1 MINLIGM
8 AIGMAIEITALSVIV
23 ACIGISIYQISKM

>member
-1 MINLIGM
+1 MFNLIGM
-8 AIGMAIEITALSVIV
+8 AIGMAIEFIALSVIV

>member
-1 MINLIGM
+1 MLNLICM
-8 AIGMAIEITALSVIV
+8 IIGMIIVVFSLSVIV